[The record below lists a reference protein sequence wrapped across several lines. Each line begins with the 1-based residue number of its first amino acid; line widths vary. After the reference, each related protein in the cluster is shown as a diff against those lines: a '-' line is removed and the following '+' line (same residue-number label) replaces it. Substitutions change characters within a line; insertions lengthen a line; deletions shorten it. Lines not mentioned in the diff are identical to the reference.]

1 MIEMLTLGKVVQDLG
16 MKYNGILAQEF
27 ATKGLDVDNPQ
38 TCIVASLHK
47 VL

>member
-1 MIEMLTLGKVVQDLG
+1 MLTLGKGVQDLG

-27 ATKGLDVDNPQ
+27 ATKRLAVDNPQ
-38 TCIVASLHK
+38 ACIVTSLRK